1 MDLERYDLSPDEL
14 DPEPIDSHT
23 VWHDEWVL
31 PWTDAWG
38 ICKEWVMSG
47 TFKVKTFDGDVE
59 DIELVQVEQ
68 IFSRATGQTMAM
80 LGGIRTDTPYFPE
93 AWRWGECP
101 SPGPEATWHLLINS
115 EAKLT
120 KKEQAARIHSI
131 VEEKYW
137 EERLA

>member
-1 MDLERYDLSPDEL
+1 MDLYRYDLSPDEL

-23 VWHDEWVL
+23 VWHDEWVF

-59 DIELVQVEQ
+59 DIELVEVEQ
-68 IFSRATGQTMAM
+68 IFSRATGQTMEI
-80 LGGIRTDTPYFPE
+80 GGIRTDTPYFPE

-101 SPGPEATWHLLINS
+101 SPGPVAAWNLMIKS

-120 KKEQAARIHSI
+120 EKEQAGRIHEL

-137 EERLA
+137 DRRLA